1 MTRKE
6 ALRLRAIVEQAAQS
20 LDDADKIYNL
30 FNELVLTSQ
39 NLYKSECVE

>member
-20 LDDADKIYNL
+20 LDDADKIYTTAK
-30 FNELVLTSQ
+30 EVGLTEQ
-39 NLYKSECVE
+39 GLYKFEWVE